1 MGPSIRVNYDET
13 IRTFLVRSYP
23 AYRNRMNSVAAKEN
37 LLKQVV
43 WFVLNVFSTRFFYQT
58 ANSPLAQN
66 KGLTL
71 TSSLASDLS
80 RLLACTGVRG
90 WGYQLSNN

>member
-1 MGPSIRVNYDET
+1 MPCPTMTGLIGLVSADPKSTGDLNTRET

-43 WFVLNVFSTRFFYQT
+43 WFVLNVFSTRFFYQA
-58 ANSPLAQN
+58 ANSFADVEIP
-66 KGLTL
+66 K
-71 TSSLASDLS
+71 
-80 RLLACTGVRG
+80 RLLVR
-90 WGYQLSNN
+90 